1 MSIEYQTRREKK
13 TKPRSLKIKKRMQN
27 QTKTDYLVRAFATG
41 FGAGR
46 MPLAPGTWGAAEG
59 LLLVILVHHFLPSI
73 QLAVI
78 WAMFIPLGIL
88 AVLAADR
95 MAVME
100 EDPDPQNVVA
110 DEMVGQ
116 MVCFLWVPIT
126 PATLVLG
133 FILFRVFDISKPF
146 PAGRAEH
153 LPGGFGIIGDDLIAG
168 VYAGLVITGIN
179 YFR

>member
-1 MSIEYQTRREKK
+1 
-13 TKPRSLKIKKRMQN
+13 MQN

-73 QLAVI
+73 QLVVI
-78 WAMFIPLGIL
+78 WILSVSLGIL
-88 AVLAADR
+88 AIFAADR
-95 MAVME
+95 MAQME

>member
-1 MSIEYQTRREKK
+1 M
-13 TKPRSLKIKKRMQN
+13 LNQN
-27 QTKTDYLVRAFATG
+27 KTDHLVRAFATG

-59 LLLVILVHHFLPSI
+59 LLLVILIHVFLPAI
-73 QLAVI
+73 QLPLI
-78 WAMFIPLGIL
+78 WILFVVLGIL
-88 AVLAADR
+88 AIVAADR
-95 MAVME
+95 MASLE

-126 PATLVLG
+126 TTSLILG
-133 FILFRVFDISKPF
+133 FVLFRFFDISKPF